1 MSGLCASEDRDEYR
15 RADQHEHRGSTLPVH
30 GSRRGQDLDWRPGPK
45 TVLSEVSGCLER
57 MDSTRFTYV
66 GPPAY
71 AGALAQELE
80 DRGLSADYKPPFE
93 TKDLATAMAAVA
105 VVFSVTGPLGDVFD
119 GVRAFR
125 SRFSGTRVD
134 GLPEEER
141 PSVRDRLAQVDQ
153 LLADG
158 VISAAEHSEQR
169 ARVLSEL

>member
-1 MSGLCASEDRDEYR
+1 
-15 RADQHEHRGSTLPVH
+15 
-30 GSRRGQDLDWRPGPK
+30 
-45 TVLSEVSGCLER
+45 

-71 AGALAQELE
+71 ASALAQELE
-80 DRGLSADYKPPFE
+80 DRGLAADYEPPFE

-119 GVRAFR
+119 GARAFR
-125 SRFSGTRVD
+125 SRFPGTRVE

-141 PSVRDRLAQVDQ
+141 ASVRDRLAQLDQ

-158 VISAAEHSEQR
+158 VVAPAEHLEQR
-169 ARVLSEL
+169 ARILREL